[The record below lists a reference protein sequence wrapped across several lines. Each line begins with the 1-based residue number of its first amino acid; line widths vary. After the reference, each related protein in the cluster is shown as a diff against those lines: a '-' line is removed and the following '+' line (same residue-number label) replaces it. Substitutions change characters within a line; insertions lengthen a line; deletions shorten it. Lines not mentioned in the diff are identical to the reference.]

1 VETMATKKKHADEG
15 RQIGVRL
22 SSEDYERLEK
32 LSARLAVGTIA
43 RVALLLG
50 LEIIEKQP
58 SVLIG
63 DKPKART

>member
-1 VETMATKKKHADEG
+1 MASKKKPADEG

-22 SSEDYERLEK
+22 SAEDYERIEK
-32 LSARLAVGTIA
+32 LSSRLAVGTIA

-63 DKPKART
+63 DKPKQRT